1 MMNTTTESSGV
12 KEFLPQALEIT
23 IRIGVVLFLAAMCFQ
38 ILRPFLVPVLWG
50 IIIAVAVFP
59 AYQWLESAL
68 HGRSR
73 LAAVCVSLVLLVILL
88 IPIVLLADT
97 LIDAVRSLAERLEND
112 TLEVPLPPASVV
124 TWPLI
129 GEPLDTF
136 WRAAS
141 ANLALALK
149 PVTPQLRA
157 LGSWLLAS
165 AGQAGLGILQFLAAI
180 IISGVLLAYTQLGSW
195 TVRTLGHQLAGDQG
209 TDYIDVAEETVRSVA
224 RGILGVSL
232 IQSILAGLGFL
243 LVGIPAAGLWAF
255 IALFLSIIQ
264 IGIIPVTLPIVI
276 YVFATS
282 DTVTAIIFLIWT
294 IFVSTIDNVLKPILL
309 GRGVK
314 VPMLVIFAG
323 SIGGFIAFGIIGLFT
338 GAVVLALGYKLF
350 LAWMEGKVKPA
361 QPQEEVEN

>member
-1 MMNTTTESSGV
+1 MNPTPESSGIN
-12 KEFLPQALEIT
+12 EFLPQALEIT

-59 AYQWLESAL
+59 GYQWLEIGVY
-68 HGRSR
+68 GRSR
-73 LAAVCVSLVLLVILL
+73 LAAVCVSLVLLVILV

-97 LIDAVRSLAERLEND
+97 LVDAVRSLAERLEND

-149 PVTPQLRA
+149 PVTPQLRS

-195 TVRTLGHQLAGDQG
+195 TVRTLGLQLAGDQG
-209 TDYIDVAEETVRSVA
+209 ADYIDVAEETVRSVA

-232 IQSILAGLGFL
+232 IQSISPGSASCSSAYPLPGCGRL
-243 LVGIPAAGLWAF
+243 LPCFSASSRSAS
-255 IALFLSIIQ
+255 FLS
-264 IGIIPVTLPIVI
+264 P
-276 YVFATS
+276 S
-282 DTVTAIIFLIWT
+282 RW
-294 IFVSTIDNVLKPILL
+294 
-309 GRGVK
+309 
-314 VPMLVIFAG
+314 
-323 SIGGFIAFGIIGLFT
+323 
-338 GAVVLALGYKLF
+338 
-350 LAWMEGKVKPA
+350 
-361 QPQEEVEN
+361 